1 MCYKEYVFLYQVRT
15 KTGHN
20 IQEAAE
26 LLNQGQLVAIPT
38 ETVYGLA
45 ANGLDDAAISKIF
58 KVKKRPISNPLI
70 LHFKDLNSIT
80 PFVTDIPA
88 EAKKIAKAFW
98 PGPLTLLLDKTEKI
112 PNSLNSGKQKIAVRI
127 PNHPDTLQLLNMIDF
142 PLAAPSANL
151 YVRISP
157 TKAIHVAN

>member
-1 MCYKEYVFLYQVRT
+1 MRT

-45 ANGLDDAAISKIF
+45 ANGIDDAAISKIF

-88 EAKKIAKAFW
+88 EAKKLQRHF
-98 PGPLTLLLDKTEKI
+98 GLD
-112 PNSLNSGKQKIAVRI
+112 
-127 PNHPDTLQLLNMIDF
+127 H
-142 PLAAPSANL
+142 
-151 YVRISP
+151 
-157 TKAIHVAN
+157 